1 MTDVMTKL
9 CLLALVV
16 ACSAPDTVSPVSPA
30 TPQPAPAPEA
40 VHAREREVT
49 PEPMPSE
56 PVDPALAETI
66 RTAAAPYLKWTR
78 VDEKPNI
85 APSLCRMPMGDDY
98 GKASHIRMSDAV
110 ESPHDKKL
118 YFLYAS
124 AKWDYL
130 ALAHE
135 PRRIATGFT
144 IVKESF
150 HAVPKPVAPVK
161 PQEPYTFMS
170 EGPPAPVTF
179 VETETGKRLYA
190 GAASGLYVMTKIGP
204 AHTPGTDVGWIYGT
218 IAANGTVTSAGRV
231 TSCMGCHENA
241 SHDRLFGLQP
251 TKQLVESPA
260 PPGRRG
266 F

>member
-1 MTDVMTKL
+1 MTNVMKTP
-9 CLLALVV
+9 LLALLV
-16 ACSAPDTVSPVSPA
+16 ACSTPERVSPA
-30 TPQPAPAPEA
+30 TPQPAPEPVAAPERA
-40 VHAREREVT
+40 AAS
-49 PEPMPSE
+49 EPPPPSE
-56 PVDPALAETI
+56 PVDPALADKI

-85 APSLCRMPMGDDY
+85 APTLCRMPMGDDY
-98 GKASHIRMSDAV
+98 GKVSHIRMSDAV

-135 PRRIATGFT
+135 PRRIEPGFT

-150 HAVPKPVAPVK
+150 HAVSARPPQKNAAPSVSDFLTDGKP
-161 PQEPYTFMS
+161 
-170 EGPPAPVTF
+170 PPPVTW
-179 VETETGKRLYA
+179 VETDNGKRLEA
-190 GAASGLYVMTKIGP
+190 GTPSGLYVMTKVGG
-204 AHTPGTDVGWIYGT
+204 ASTPGTDVGWIYGT

-231 TSCMGCHENA
+231 ASCMSCHENA

-260 PPGRRG
+260 PPGRRRP
-266 F
+266 